1 MANGTFTPVAQLA
14 CRSCSRSLLLTAE
27 QAAGACLLCSPVLVA
42 AHRRREV
49 QSEPVEGPMG
59 DPQAPAEQ
67 GDPRAPT
74 VPAPPPTEPM
84 TDCEDEP

>member
-1 MANGTFTPVAQLA
+1 MASGSYTPIAQLKA
-14 CRSCSRSLLLTAE
+14 ICPR
-27 QAAGACLLCSPVLVA
+27 P
-42 AHRRREV
+42 